1 MFKMTNLQHLSY
13 IVNHPNISLRVVF
26 YSHCFRLSK
35 CGSSRLNWAKSSVIP
50 SDVKYARSEFSTDK
64 KNTKFPI
71 TNCTNFSL
79 KEPLRKTVSGRLFTP
94 LLIKI
99 SSDRRNTRSFS
110 YKIVIERFHS
120 RDQHLCIFIGT
131 KKCVYIRKEFNSR
144 RFSLEHQHGRSFIV
158 LEHQYGRRDVM

>member
-1 MFKMTNLQHLSY
+1 MRRLIIVTCMFKMTNLQHLSY

-35 CGSSRLNWAKSSVIP
+35 CDSSRLNWSKSSVIP

-64 KNTKFPI
+64 KNTQFPI

-79 KEPLRKTVSGRLFTP
+79 KEPLKKTVSGRLFTP
-94 LLIKI
+94 PPPLLIKI
-99 SSDRRNTRSFS
+99 SSDRENTRSFS

-120 RDQHLCIFIGT
+120 RHHHLCILIET
-131 KKCVYIRKEFNSR
+131 KKVFT
-144 RFSLEHQHGRSFIV
+144 
-158 LEHQYGRRDVM
+158 